1 MNNVHSVALSP
12 LTKVLLD
19 RNHGILDLISS
30 RGGVS
35 QLHRE
40 NITEGLYDLV
50 KNTPQAITSPSPNIN
65 TTARDA
71 CKLKEPCIYHL
82 LNHNT
87 DKRKQ
92 DPGS

>member
-1 MNNVHSVALSP
+1 MHTLKYCMSKEFVSVNNVHSVALSP

-40 NITEGLYDLV
+40 NYYRG
-50 KNTPQAITSPSPNIN
+50 AI
-65 TTARDA
+65 
-71 CKLKEPCIYHL
+71 
-82 LNHNT
+82 
-87 DKRKQ
+87 
-92 DPGS
+92 